1 MAQIFRAYK
10 FEIPVLIRNYGNFG
24 HHQRYQCNLY
34 DALHIPSNAT
44 HKEIKD
50 AYIKLSKE
58 LDRSQMHPDS
68 GGKGSHAEFVKINE
82 AYRVL
87 SKMNKRREYDRSLK
101 YNVSYSNFSEH
112 SNYQYTQ
119 RDYQRYWDSNL
130 KNNSNI
136 HWDRNKQN
144 LARSVMLCVAIMFF
158 GTIIQVLLLQKSL
171 VFDRQALLERSA
183 QYQTEY
189 EEIKKEAKHKT
200 MEEQLQRILDLSK
213 QYGVGPYAK

>member
-10 FEIPVLIRNYGNFG
+10 LEIPVLIRNYGNFG
-24 HHQRYQCNLY
+24 HHQRYQYNLY

-58 LDRSQMHPDS
+58 MHPDS
-68 GGKGSHAEFVKINE
+68 GSKGSHADFVKINE

-87 SKMNKRREYDRSLK
+87 SKTNKRQEYDKSLK
-101 YNVSYSNFSEH
+101 YNNVSYQNFSEH

-119 RDYQRYWDSNL
+119 RDYQRYWDTNWR
-130 KNNSNI
+130 NNSNI
-136 HWDRNKQN
+136 HWDHNEQN
-144 LARSVMLCVAIMFF
+144 LARSVMLCVAIMVF
-158 GTIIQVLLLQKSL
+158 GTLIHLLLLLKSL
-171 VFDRQALLERSA
+171 VFDKQALLEKSA
-183 QYQTEY
+183 QYQAEY
-189 EEIKKEAKHKT
+189 EEIKKQGKHKT
-200 MEEQLQRILDLSK
+200 TEEQLQRILELSK